1 MTTHETELKALML
14 ASLDGDGASHRALL
28 ERLSRHLRAYYKSKL
43 ARIGRG
49 AAEAEDLVQEAVLA
63 IHLKRH
69 TYDPAE
75 LLTPW
80 VHAIARYKLIDFLRR
95 TRSSLADVPIDEADN
110 IMAHD
115 DNVDAEST
123 YDVRRLMERL
133 PKNMR
138 CAIEAVKLDGQSI
151 AEAAEVRHLGVGS
164 KSEHSPGAQGTGRL
178 DCPGD
183 QNMKTDDLV
192 AALSAHIEP
201 VNRRLLSRTVYIAL
215 AAGTVV
221 AFGIMLI
228 GLGVRADL
236 MTARALIFL
245 LLKLAFTVGIVGVA
259 SVYLTRLARP
269 GGERRTSSISA
280 AMPFAAIVLL
290 AVISL
295 GLAPSSH
302 WNKMVMGDEWL
313 ECLLSI
319 PIIAIVPF
327 AVIIAA
333 VRRAAPTN
341 LARTGAVAGLVAG
354 GVSAMA
360 YALCTD
366 DSLPFVA
373 AWYGGTI
380 VLCTLAGAAL
390 GPRLLR
396 W

>member
-1 MTTHETELKALML
+1 
-14 ASLDGDGASHRALL
+14 
-28 ERLSRHLRAYYKSKL
+28 
-43 ARIGRG
+43 
-49 AAEAEDLVQEAVLA
+49 
-63 IHLKRH
+63 
-69 TYDPAE
+69 
-75 LLTPW
+75 
-80 VHAIARYKLIDFLRR
+80 
-95 TRSSLADVPIDEADN
+95 
-110 IMAHD
+110 
-115 DNVDAEST
+115 
-123 YDVRRLMERL
+123 
-133 PKNMR
+133 
-138 CAIEAVKLDGQSI
+138 
-151 AEAAEVRHLGVGS
+151 
-164 KSEHSPGAQGTGRL
+164 
-178 DCPGD
+178 
-183 QNMKTDDLV
+183 MKTDDLV
-192 AALSAHIEP
+192 ALLSTNPEP
-201 VNRRLLSRTVYIAL
+201 VDRRLVGRTLHVAL
-215 AAGTVV
+215 AAGTAV
-221 AFGIMLI
+221 ALGITLV
-228 GLGVRADL
+228 GLGARTDL
-236 MTARALIFL
+236 MTARALTFL

-259 SVYLTRLARP
+259 SIYLTRLSRP
-269 GGERRTSSISA
+269 GGDQRTSSISA

-295 GLAPSSH
+295 GFAPSSH

-360 YALCTD
+360 YALHCTD

-373 AWYGGTI
+373 VWYGGTI